1 MVTVNG
7 SKKEA
12 KTEKRGG
19 FRVPEKTAMVRFD
32 GTDYDGAEILLRL
45 SVSLARYLE
54 LRELSEA
61 GDQAGMASLFGDH
74 MLASWNL
81 EDDSGPIDASGT
93 GMMGLPM
100 EFATLIITQWV
111 DVVANVPA
119 PLDQPSADL
128 SMLAEVSTAMDDES

>member
-1 MVTVNG
+1 MNG
-7 SKKEA
+7 SKNGA
-12 KTEKRGG
+12 KAEKRGG
-19 FRVPEKTAMVRFD
+19 FRVPDKTAKVRFE

-45 SVSLARYLE
+45 NVSLAHYLE

-61 GDQAGMASLFGDH
+61 GDQGGMAQLFGDH

-81 EDDSGPIDASGT
+81 EDEQGAIQASGE

-111 DVVANVPA
+111 DTVANVPA
-119 PLDQPSADL
+119 PLDQPSGDL
-128 SMLAEVSTAMDDES
+128 SMLAEASTAMGDE